1 MRRQTLLVVHGNS
14 IKSRLISSREAA
26 RLMGLPDDYKLP
38 EKYNEAYHLLG
49 GCVGVP
55 VVTPL
60 RRHFLLP
67 IAELNHSSNQQ
78 TMRRARRA

>member
-1 MRRQTLLVVHGNS
+1 MVVHGSS

-38 EKYNEAYHLLG
+38 KKYNEAYHLLG
-49 GCVGVP
+49 DGVVVP
-55 VVTPL
+55 VVQHL
-60 RRHFLLP
+60 SQHLLLP
-67 IAELNHSSNQQ
+67 IAELNNSSGQQ